1 MGPNPQDNLRRLQ
14 DEFEA
19 AGREYVQLSAVSD
32 ARIRQHQA
40 EFNLLEHVVRYW
52 TSLRQSPELNSSGVP
67 GLEAREQMKFDRDAA
82 FQEINHLQ
90 SIVETASK
98 KDTEALNNT
107 EAAWQKREEAHASAL
122 KKTTNDE
129 AKEEGFFRRTSK
141 AYSRY
146 MHRDTRPPSPTYPG
160 KAPRYQSVPLTPDE
174 DTPQTPSTHHRFGL
188 FSLHPPSDEE
198 TFRYLAKVKAA
209 LADKEH
215 MEQFPDPP
223 AWACGRAKCTE
234 TRRDRILDACKHN
247 IQHVFRG
254 KSPKFSCAP
263 WHPDR
268 WGGVKDEVHNRKAVE
283 IFQVLNTQHLKIAN
297 PELFSEQQL
306 RDD

>member
-98 KDTEALNNT
+98 KDAEALNNT
-107 EAAWQKREEAHASAL
+107 EAAWQKREEAHARF
-122 KKTTNDE
+122 DE
-129 AKEEGFFRRTSK
+129 ARQEEEYF
-141 AYSRY
+141 
-146 MHRDTRPPSPTYPG
+146 
-160 KAPRYQSVPLTPDE
+160 Q
-174 DTPQTPSTHHRFGL
+174 
-188 FSLHPPSDEE
+188 
-198 TFRYLAKVKAA
+198 
-209 LADKEH
+209 
-215 MEQFPDPP
+215 EQERQ
-223 AWACGRAKCTE
+223 RAKE
-234 TRRDRILDACKHN
+234 DHERRSKGGRLLPTNIEGILA
-247 IQHVFRG
+247 
-254 KSPKFSCAP
+254 
-263 WHPDR
+263 
-268 WGGVKDEVHNRKAVE
+268 VHASG
-283 IFQVLNTQHLKIAN
+283 H
-297 PELFSEQQL
+297 
-306 RDD
+306 